1 MAAMLIHKLG
11 AKGHVRYN
19 QMFVIVVFIIVIHG
33 CNADT

>member
-11 AKGHVRYN
+11 AKGHVWYN
-19 QMFVIVVFIIVIHG
+19 QMFIIVVFIIVIHG